1 MSQDKKPRVI
11 YLLETLIKDEI
22 NGVPVTM
29 SVGVEDSLLVG
40 GPYTGKFERV
50 VRVEDYEAALD
61 DNKTLRN
68 VLSVQL
74 DIIEQNNQLELENA
88 KLKEKLRVAE
98 GAHEKIAKV
107 KYGLELS
114 DYDNMEY
121 VADYW
126 AKQCG
131 NYEGISREA
140 LRKIR
145 GE

>member
-1 MSQDKKPRVI
+1 MSQDKKPREFCHTI
-11 YLLETLIKDEI
+11 SEQYRCPRCLRIDLEISKE
-22 NGVPVTM
+22 
-29 SVGVEDSLLVG
+29 
-40 GPYTGKFERV
+40 
-50 VRVEDYEAALD
+50 
-61 DNKTLRN
+61 
-68 VLSVQL
+68 
-74 DIIEQNNQLELENA
+74 ENA
-88 KLKEKLRVAE
+88 KLREKLRVAE
-98 GAHEKIAKV
+98 EAHEKITKV